1 MASDISSIS
10 SMKRHL
16 LTVEKLRDRVR
27 NVLKCVINLHIEIL
41 VLESNVTQLLDEVRD
56 FNADLLEV
64 QRLDTLIDTLRNY
77 NGPTICHE
85 WPFPLIF
92 KGTIDEADVAQI
104 LNSQRDFKSE
114 RKKFGIENFD
124 T

>member
-1 MASDISSIS
+1 
-10 SMKRHL
+10 
-16 LTVEKLRDRVR
+16 
-27 NVLKCVINLHIEIL
+27 